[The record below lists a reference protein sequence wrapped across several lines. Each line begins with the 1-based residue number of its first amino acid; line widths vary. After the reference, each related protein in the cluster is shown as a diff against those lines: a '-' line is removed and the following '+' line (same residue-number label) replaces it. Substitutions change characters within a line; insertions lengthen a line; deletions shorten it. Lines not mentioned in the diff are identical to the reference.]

1 MADYN
6 IKKLIIDGNTYYFYL
21 PKKITICGKDFD
33 GSADVTILPSDLGLS
48 NALHFIGETTTAL
61 SDGSK
66 TSSIQIGSTTH
77 TAATGDVVL
86 YNSKEFVWQGSEWRE
101 LGDGSSHALKT
112 VKIEAGDGLKLDNGG
127 TLASDTKISHADT
140 SSQTSIS
147 ASTSERRYITGVT
160 LDGYGHVTGL
170 ATGTETVT
178 APTVNNGTLTIQK
191 NGANVGTFTANQSGN
206 TTANITVPTSPSD
219 IGASTDDHIHTV
231 DVPSGVSSTF
241 TGASMTSTGKFTP
254 SGTVSKITHTPAGS
268 VTITTAASTTGNYTP
283 AGSVSKPNITVS
295 PTTSSFLTSASL
307 EGKLEGKV
315 LTLSVV
321 VDSGNAM
328 TSATA
333 ALAST
338 PSFTGTKVAI
348 SGSFA
353 GTEFSVTPTF
363 SGTEGSIS
371 VSGTTTG
378 SVSSSLSGTTTKTT
392 STPK

>member
-21 PKKITICGKDFD
+21 PKKITIGEKEFD
-33 GSADVTILPSDLGLS
+33 GSADIKILPSDLGLS
-48 NALHFIGETTTAL
+48 NALHFIGETITAL
-61 SDGSK
+61 SDGST
-66 TSSIQIGSTTH
+66 TSSISVGGKTH
-77 TAATGDVVL
+77 TAETGDVVL
-86 YNSKEFVWQGSEWRE
+86 YSSKEFVWQGSVWRE
-101 LGDGSSHALKT
+101 LGDGSSHALNT
-112 VKIEAGDGLKLDNGG
+112 ISITGTNGLTGG
-127 TLASDTKISHADT
+127 GNLKADRTISHADT
-140 SSQTSIS
+140 SSQASIS

-160 LDGYGHVTGL
+160 LDDYGHVTGL
-170 ATGTETVT
+170 TTGTETVT
-178 APTVNNGTLTIQK
+178 APTVNDGTLTIQK
-191 NGANVGTFTANQSGN
+191 NGAEVGKFTANQNGN

-219 IGASTDDHIHTV
+219 IGASTKDHTHTV

-283 AGSVSKPNITVS
+283 AGTVSKPTITVS

-333 ALAST
+333 SAST

-348 SGSFA
+348 SGSFS

>member
-21 PKKITICGKDFD
+21 PKKITIGEKEFD
-33 GSADVTILPSDLGLS
+33 GSADITILPSDLGLS
-48 NALHFIGETTTAL
+48 NALKFIGETITAL
-61 SDGSK
+61 SDGST
-66 TSSIQIGSTTH
+66 TSSISVGGKTH

-86 YNSKEFVWQGSEWRE
+86 YNSKEFVWQGSMWKE

-112 VKIEAGDGLKLDNGG
+112 ISITGTNGLTGGG
-127 TLASDTKISHADT
+127 TLEANRTISHADT
-140 SSQTSIS
+140 SSQEDIV
-147 ASTSERRYITGVT
+147 ASGRRYITGVT
-160 LDGYGHVTGL
+160 LDDYGHVTGL
-170 ATGTETVT
+170 TTGTETVT

-191 NGANVGTFTANQSGN
+191 NSTSVGTFTANQSGN
-206 TTANITVPTSPSD
+206 TTVNITVPTSPSD
-219 IGASTDDHIHTV
+219 IGASTDDHTHTV

-283 AGSVSKPNITVS
+283 AGSISKPNVTLS
-295 PTTSSFLTSASL
+295 GSL
-307 EGKLEGKV
+307 SGKV
-315 LTLSVV
+315 LTL
-321 VDSGNAM
+321 
-328 TSATA
+328 TA
-333 ALAST
+333 SLDST

-348 SGSFA
+348 SGSFS

-378 SVSSSLSGTTTKTT
+378 SVSSSLSGTATKNT